1 MLNIILRNS
10 SEVIFYL
17 CIKIYLSHLKK
28 IFKCYIF
35 FIDSISS
42 IQVTS
47 GSSSQQSARK
57 ANNSSEVEV
66 LSEKFSFV
74 TSLIR
79 EETTESTTSS
89 SSKFLMN

>member
-1 MLNIILRNS
+1 MS
-10 SEVIFYL
+10 ST
-17 CIKIYLSHLKK
+17 
-28 IFKCYIF
+28 
-35 FIDSISS
+35 
-42 IQVTS
+42 QVTS

-79 EETTESTTSS
+79 EELTESKTSS
-89 SSKFLMN
+89 SSKLLMN